1 MKRLREQK
9 KRLKQEDKQRRKA
22 EREQSKTDG
31 TFLEGATDMMEDSA
45 ETGDESP
52 PADGESRS

>member
-31 TFLEGATDMMEDSA
+31 TFLEGATDMMDDMA
-45 ETGDESP
+45 DPGDDAQPTEG
-52 PADGESRS
+52 DSRS